1 MAVEI
6 FIHKMSD
13 HMETA
18 KIIRWLVQEGEHVE
32 EHQVLMEVE
41 TDKAV
46 AELESP
52 ASGILKNIRSG
63 ALDGAEIPIGEVI
76 AFIAEPDE
84 EVVLLPPFA
93 ENVADTLPQSVVPKT
108 RTVETTNPE
117 EIRSGAVRATPVA
130 RRVAKDLG
138 IDISQVT
145 GSGPGGR
152 IREKD
157 VRDFVQKATLTPS
170 IPQSIDDTELMEL
183 TSYQS
188 LTGQR
193 MLESVQTAP
202 QFALTLSVDMTN
214 VLWLR
219 EALLEQILVETG
231 ARLSITAILVKIA
244 AQVLKLV
251 PQANATFEKGRIKLF
266 KSVNIGLAV
275 GTDLG
280 LVVPVIKDV
289 DKKSL
294 PDITREI
301 KILQDKAKDARYK
314 PEDLSGGTFTL
325 SNLGMYGVDQFN
337 AIINPPQSAILAVG
351 RINKIPVAVEDDT
364 IAVRPIIMFTLTVDH
379 RCIDGVQGARFLDQ
393 LKKKIAKPYFL
404 LKS

>member
-1 MAVEI
+1 MAAEV

-18 KIIRWLVQEGEHVE
+18 KILKWLVDEGEHVE
-32 EHQVLMEVE
+32 KYQILLEVE

-52 ASGILKNIRSG
+52 ATGVVKNIRAG
-63 ALDGAEIPIGEVI
+63 VVEGVEIPVGEVI
-76 AFIAEPDE
+76 AFITDPDE
-84 EVVLLPPFA
+84 NVPVLPPFTESGEEPA
-93 ENVADTLPQSVVPKT
+93 SHSVVSQQASA
-108 RTVETTNPE
+108 ETAPPDKGK
-117 EIRSGAVRATPVA
+117 SGAVRATPVA
-130 RRVAKDLG
+130 RRVAKELG
-138 IDISQVT
+138 IDLSQVI

-157 VRDFVQKATLTPS
+157 VQAFVENAASTPTVSKSLDEFELT
-170 IPQSIDDTELMEL
+170 EL

-202 QFALTLSVDMTN
+202 QFALNLAIDMTN

-219 EALLEQILVETG
+219 EALMEQILAETG
-231 ARLSITAILVKIA
+231 SRLSITAIMVKITA
-244 AQVLKLV
+244 EVLKLV
-251 PQANATFEKGRIKLF
+251 PQANATFEKGRIKLY
-266 KSVNIGLAV
+266 KLLNIGLAV
-275 GTDLG
+275 GSEMG
-280 LVVPVIKDV
+280 LVVPVIKDA

-294 PDITREI
+294 PEIVREI
-301 KILQDKAKDARYK
+301 NVFQDKAKAMRFK
-314 PEDLSGGTFTL
+314 PDDLKGGTFTL

-351 RINKIPVAVEDDT
+351 RINRTPIALEDDT
-364 IAVRPIIMFTLTVDH
+364 VVVRPMTNFTLTVDH

-393 LKKKIAKPYFL
+393 FKEKLENPYFL